1 MKRKQRKKEGIK
13 QRKRF
18 KIQNFKSRGQW
29 IGSDKLFFFFF
40 FFFFFFLWRTEWKKG
55 EKKKGK
61 GKRELN
67 KRVKGLKGYGV
78 IFSS

>member
-1 MKRKQRKKEGIK
+1 MD
-13 QRKRF
+13 
-18 KIQNFKSRGQW
+18 W
-29 IGSDKLFFFFF
+29 IGQA

-55 EKKKGK
+55 EKGK